1 MRSGLGVAGN
11 QSRSV
16 GWAVSPKLVGGWA
29 SYLQP
34 ATGQRNDARTME
46 SMDKPFALLTGD
58 ELAQM
63 PIVSLFVLPGC
74 DFVAE
79 LFYERVFLEDA
90 RS

>member
-1 MRSGLGVAGN
+1 
-11 QSRSV
+11 
-16 GWAVSPKLVGGWA
+16 
-29 SYLQP
+29 
-34 ATGQRNDARTME
+34 
-46 SMDKPFALLTGD
+46 MDKPFALLTGD